1 MSLLKKLL
9 SGNESF
15 RNTYLKYASKLPP
28 TPRKEFAILTC
39 TDTRLNPIRIF
50 HINVGDAE
58 ILRNAG
64 NQITDDTIRSLST
77 AITNGVNEIVIL
89 GHTDCSLTKVSA
101 QQVIRTLRNLGA
113 ALNLTSFI
121 TSNEW
126 LGMFSDE
133 EINVRDQVV
142 KLRSSPIIPA
152 NVPIH
157 GLLFNVTTG
166 TVKVVVNGYKPLE
179 MGKGISSQSKMPSL
193 NMPHMNMPETFPGS
207 LLSSLKSKSI
217 MRKKPKELKE

>member
-1 MSLLKKLL
+1 MLKKLL

-15 RNTYLKYASKLPP
+15 RNTYLKYASKLPS

-113 ALNLTSFI
+113 TLNLTSFI

-142 KLRSSPIIPA
+142 KLRSSPIIPT

-166 TVKVVVNGYKPLE
+166 TVKIVVNGYKPLE
-179 MGKGISSQSKMPSL
+179 MGKQISFQSKMPSL
-193 NMPHMNMPETFPGS
+193 NMPHMEMPDIFASS

-217 MRKKPKELKE
+217 MIKKPKELKE